1 LITHVKRSSK
11 RSIAAVIAGVLFASV
26 LALVSTPASAAQ
38 AVTITTRSTLQGTD
52 RYATSVAVHN
62 VAQGANVDGDFSD
75 LVLASGDNYP
85 DALSG
90 IALAASQDAGL
101 ILLPADG
108 TMSAAAIVACTGASQ
123 IYIVGGTAAL
133 SSAVETKLKTTT
145 GGGGCGKGSAAI
157 TRIAG
162 SDRYATAGMVANV
175 ITSTNTAMYNTK
187 KTAIIVSG
195 QNWPDAVSASML
207 VAGSAGTAATSVH
220 PVLLVNDTIPVATE
234 VALVNLGVKQV
245 LILGGTAA
253 VSSAVEA
260 SLAATYSVTRIA
272 GANRY
277 DTAGKVADLAV
288 KGITLAGF
296 GRSKTKVVIAE
307 MGGSSAADALAAGGL
322 VNERAGVL
330 LGTSGGAL
338 AAETTAWLIA
348 NKTGT
353 SGTTVDV
360 VGGIATIPAATEAAL
375 KIAAGGAT
383 SAVSVTVTGRKGQT
397 SFTAVFS
404 EAVLKSSVVGAF
416 AMINVDDAT
425 DGTTPVCTMLDK
437 PSTLTSGASYSC
449 TTDAL
454 AKGDTIRHIALKAT
468 TADGR
473 KVGQTDTT
481 AGDDLVKP
489 VVTILATTPSTGN
502 PLTIS
507 FSEIVTGGGAAVMAD
522 EDFVIGGVANTEN
535 IDCLAYIGATAVAG
549 FTTDEGSGV
558 GGDLEALGDGAA
570 ELWTSLKCTKA
581 TAWTLGSVVS
591 LKAAA
596 IQDRNGKT
604 NVAATATIARDSVAP
619 TLVGSHIVSRAA
631 GAQASYVIDG
641 KVLVTMDKTATTT
654 ALAGENGWTISWTAA
669 AHAADGPGTNTATTC
684 VLTTKDFEMDYIS
697 SGAATTVTST
707 AAQIAA
713 AINTSV
719 TCAPYLTATVLSG
732 ATTITA
738 TLASAGDVTAAF
750 EGASESITVT
760 STFSEAMGTV
770 LAGGHSYDPH
780 GDGNPLVV
788 ATQANTT
795 KSGAVVTSVMSVY
808 VYADRFIVNTSKV
821 GIANDKFYDAAGNDT
836 GAITNALAI
845 AG

>member
-1 LITHVKRSSK
+1 MI
-11 RSIAAVIAGVLFASV
+11 ASV
-26 LALVSTPASAAQ
+26 LALVSAPASAAQ

-62 VAQGANVDGDFSD
+62 VAQTANAGADFTD

-108 TMSAAAIVACTGASQ
+108 TMSAKAITACTGATQ

-145 GGGGCGKGSAAI
+145 AGGGCGKGSANI

-175 ITSTNTAMYNTK
+175 ITTTNTALYNTK
-187 KTAIIVSG
+187 KTAIVVSG

-207 VAGSAGTAATSVH
+207 VAGSSGTAATSVH
-220 PVLLVNDTIPVATE
+220 PVLLVNDTVPVATE
-234 VALVNLGVKQV
+234 IALVNLGVKQV
-245 LILGGTAA
+245 VIIGGTAA

-260 SLAATYSVTRIA
+260 ELAAKYSVTRVA

-277 DTAGKVADLAV
+277 DTAGKVADLAI
-288 KGITLAGF
+288 KSITAAGF
-296 GRSKTKVVIAE
+296 GRSKAKIVVAE

-338 AAETTAWLIA
+338 AAESEAWMKA
-348 NKTGT
+348 NPNGA
-353 SGTTVDV
+353 TVTPVVDI
-360 VGGIATIPAATEAAL
+360 VGGSTTIPTATEAVI
-375 KIAAGGAT
+375 KVAAGGAT
-383 SAVSVTVTGRKGQT
+383 STVTVTITGRASQT
-397 SFTAVFS
+397 TFSAVFS
-404 EAVLKSSVVGAF
+404 EAVTKTSAASAF

-425 DGTTPVCTMLDK
+425 DGTTPVCTMLDT
-437 PSTLTSGASYSC
+437 PSTLTSGKSYSC

-454 AKGDTIRHIALKAT
+454 AKGDTIRHIANKAQ

-473 KVGQTDTT
+473 KVAQTDYTVLGDTT
-481 AGDDLVKP
+481 KP
-489 VVTILATTPSTGN
+489 VATINATTPSTGN
-502 PLTIS
+502 PLTIT
-507 FSEIVTGGGAAVMAD
+507 FSETVKGGGGADMAD
-522 EDFVIGGVANTEN
+522 GDIKIGGVVNTED
-535 IDCLAYIGATAVAG
+535 IKCLAYLGATAVTG
-549 FTTDEGSGV
+549 FTTGENAGV
-558 GGDLEALGDGAA
+558 GGELTALGAG
-570 ELWTSLKCTKA
+570 ETFTSIKCTKA
-581 TAWTLGSVVS
+581 TAWTLGSNVQLIASAVQD
-591 LKAAA
+591 LQGNTNAAA
-596 IQDRNGKT
+596 S
-604 NVAATATIARDSVAP
+604 ATIARDATAP
-619 TLVGSHIVSRAA
+619 TLSGSHIVSRAA
-631 GAQASYVIDG
+631 GAQASYTIDG
-641 KVLVTMDKTATTT
+641 KVLVTMKATSTTT

-669 AHAADGPGTNTATTC
+669 AHAASGAGTNTSTTC

-697 SGAATTVTST
+697 AGNATTVTST

-713 AINTSV
+713 AINTSA
-719 TCAPYLTATVLSG
+719 TCSPYLTATVLSG

-738 TLASAGDVTAAF
+738 TLASAGDVTASF
-750 EGASESITVT
+750 DGASESITVT

-770 LAGGHSYDPH
+770 LLGGHSYDPH
-780 GDGNPLVV
+780 GDGNPLYT

-795 KSGAVVTSVMSVY
+795 KVGATVTSVMTVG

-821 GIANDKFYDAAGNDT
+821 GIVDNKFYDVAGNDT
-836 GAITNALAI
+836 GTIANALAI

>member
-1 LITHVKRSSK
+1 MSTRFKRSSK
-11 RSIAAVIAGVLFASV
+11 RSFAAVIAGLMIASV
-26 LALVSTPASAAQ
+26 LALVSAPASAAQ

-62 VAQGANVDGDFSD
+62 VAQTANAGADFTD

-90 IALAASQDAGL
+90 IALAASKDAGL

-108 TMSAAAIVACTGASQ
+108 TMSAKAITACTGAVQ

-145 GGGGCGKGSAAI
+145 AGGGCGKGSGNI

-162 SDRYATAGMVANV
+162 SDRYATAGMVANL
-175 ITSTNTAMYNTK
+175 ITSTNTALYNTK

-207 VAGSAGTAATSVH
+207 VAGSSGTAATSVH
-220 PVLLVNDTIPVATE
+220 PVLLVNDTVPVATE
-234 VALVNLGVKQV
+234 IALVNLGVKQV
-245 LILGGTAA
+245 VIIGGTAA

-260 SLAATYSVTRIA
+260 ELAAKYSVTRIA

-277 DTAGKVADLAV
+277 DTAAKVADLAI
-288 KGITLAGF
+288 KSITAAGF
-296 GRSKTKVVIAE
+296 GRSKAAIVVAE

-338 AAETTAWLIA
+338 AAESEAWMKA

-353 SGTTVDV
+353 TVTPVVDIVGGTT
-360 VGGIATIPAATEAAL
+360 TIPAATEAAI
-375 KIAAGGAT
+375 KVAAGGAT
-383 SAVSVTVTGRKGQT
+383 STVTVTITGRASQT
-397 SFTAVFS
+397 TFSAVFS
-404 EAVLKSSVVGAF
+404 EPVLKSSVVGAF
-416 AMINVDDAT
+416 AMINVDNAT
-425 DGTTPVCTMLDK
+425 DGTTPVCTMLDT
-437 PSTLTSGASYSC
+437 PSTLTSGANYSC

-454 AKGDTIRHIALKAT
+454 AKGDTIRHIANKAT

-473 KVGQTDTT
+473 KVAQTDATA
-481 AGDDLVKP
+481 AGDTTKP
-489 VVTILATTPSTGN
+489 VVTINATTPASGN
-502 PLTIS
+502 PLTIT
-507 FSEIVTGGGAAVMAD
+507 FSELVTGGGGAVMAD
-522 EDFVIGGVANTEN
+522 EDFKIGGVANTEN
-535 IDCLAYIGATAVAG
+535 IDCLAYAGTTAVTG
-549 FTTDEGSGV
+549 FTTGEGGGI

-581 TAWTLGSVVS
+581 TAWTLGSTVQLIAGAV
-591 LKAAA
+591 
-596 IQDRNGKT
+596 QDRAGNT
-604 NVAATATIARDSVAP
+604 AASASATIARDSTAP
-619 TLVGSHIVSRAA
+619 TLVGSHIVTRAA
-631 GAQASYVIDG
+631 GSQASVTIDG
-641 KVLVTMDKTATTT
+641 KVLVTLKATATTT
-654 ALAGENGWTISWTAA
+654 ALDGENGWTLSSAGA
-669 AHAADGPGTNTATTC
+669 NHAASNAGENTATTC
-684 VLTTKDFEMDYIS
+684 VLTAKDFEMEYIS
-697 SGAATTVTST
+697 PNNATTQSST

-713 AINTSV
+713 AINTSA
-719 TCAPYLTATVLSG
+719 TCSPYATATVLSG
-732 ATTITA
+732 ATTTTA
-738 TLASAGDVTAAF
+738 TMAAADASLSFD
-750 EGASESITVT
+750 GASETITIT

-780 GDGNPLVV
+780 GDGNPLMT

-795 KSGAVVTSVMSVY
+795 KSGTTVTSVITNL
-808 VYADRFIVNTSKV
+808 VYANRWILNTSKV
-821 GIANDKFYDAAGNDT
+821 GIADNKFYDVAGNDT
-836 GAITNALAI
+836 GAIAAALAI